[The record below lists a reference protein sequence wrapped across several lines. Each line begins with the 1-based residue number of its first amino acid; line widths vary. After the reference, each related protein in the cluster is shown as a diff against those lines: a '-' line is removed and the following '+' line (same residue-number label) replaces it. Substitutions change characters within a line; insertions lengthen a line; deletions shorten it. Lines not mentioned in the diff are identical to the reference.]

1 MSFANIAVIFDLLHA
16 VVSCSPMI
24 ATEYD
29 ACGRYTT
36 GQIMRGFSVL
46 HQHEL
51 TMSELILD
59 ETGYRILDYKQQ
71 GLTEKG
77 RRIYQVLLQTQ
88 VAFDDADIIAR
99 RDAV

>member
-1 MSFANIAVIFDLLHA
+1 
-16 VVSCSPMI
+16 
-24 ATEYD
+24 
-29 ACGRYTT
+29 
-36 GQIMRGFSVL
+36 MRGFSVL

-71 GLTEKG
+71 GLIEKG

-88 VAFDDADIIAR
+88 VAFDDADTIAR

>member
-1 MSFANIAVIFDLLHA
+1 
-16 VVSCSPMI
+16 
-24 ATEYD
+24 
-29 ACGRYTT
+29 
-36 GQIMRGFSVL
+36 
-46 HQHEL
+46 
-51 TMSELILD
+51 MSELILD

-88 VAFDDADIIAR
+88 VAFDDADTIAR